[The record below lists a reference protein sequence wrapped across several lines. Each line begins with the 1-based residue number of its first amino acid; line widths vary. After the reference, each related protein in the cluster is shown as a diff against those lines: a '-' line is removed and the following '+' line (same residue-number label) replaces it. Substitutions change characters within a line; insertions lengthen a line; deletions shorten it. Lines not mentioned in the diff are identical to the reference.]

1 MPAEEDGDERRARLR
16 VERAALINEFVAE
29 QKSVH
34 ERRKEHPAR
43 LLDAQ
48 QRQERIWL
56 RARKHRIWA
65 TRQGDYDMRKDLK
78 QWFDYLDADGS
89 GEISV
94 DELEDPLVSMGLCH
108 SREEVQKLVAAV
120 DWDGSGMVG
129 FEEFVDIV
137 LSQDTHEQTEEEEVA
152 AAAAAAAAAEA
163 AAAGKGKGKGEK
175 GKGATAAKTAPAP
188 ASTSAGA
195 RAQQQQQ
202 QKPPAQPAY
211 AAHSSPPKKAGAAT
225 SRGKKS
231 KTNPIVQVYT
241 AMATGQLGDPNLGVA
256 TLLTAYR
263 RRLLL
268 DGLMSRG
275 VAETEFESE
284 EQRGAAKSLQTKVGA
299 IVQSVRGRQE
309 REAEEEAEAE
319 ERSGGAG
326 AHAQQQQQNHH
337 HHHHRK
343 PLHHFD
349 ASKLGGGGGA
359 AAAAAAGGRR
369 RSGLAIGPGFAQGQ
383 PQFHAAVSL
392 LGEGGGALG
401 TQQEV
406 LDASGAARGAASTR
420 EGRRARHE
428 FHMDDYD
435 VMKRRRRAVTGAPR
449 AFLGR
454 YALRSKRLQEEP
466 EYQQRLDRAEAA
478 RRKEAD
484 LVRRGVRTVEPRG
497 GQGRPRPPGDVTVH
511 TYAPGEATPHAT
523 RIRATRTP
531 LTLPREQAETLRASD
546 AARQRVADPTLGA
559 AYAAVGRVP
568 PRLEPAINRRHAMLH
583 LDRPIG
589 SEVRE
594 RGVGV
599 PMFIKSQFGL
609 GIGNWGYT
617 GADPNQRTR
626 NEKARAMKERSGAS
640 YRPPPKQ

>member
-1 MPAEEDGDERRARLR
+1 MPPAEEDGDEHRARLR
-16 VERAALINEFVAE
+16 VERAALINDFVAE
-29 QKSVH
+29 QKSEH

-48 QRQERIWL
+48 QRLERIWL
-56 RARKHRIWA
+56 RGRKHRIWA

-137 LSQDTHEQTEEEEVA
+137 LSQDTHEEEEPVAEA
-152 AAAAAAAAAEA
+152 AAAAGGGA
-163 AAAGKGKGKGEK
+163 AAAGKGKG
-175 GKGATAAKTAPAP
+175 GKGATAE
-188 ASTSAGA
+188 
-195 RAQQQQQ
+195 QQ
-202 QKPPAQPAY
+202 QKPPAQ
-211 AAHSSPPKKAGAAT
+211 AARSSPPKKATAAAT
-225 SRGKKS
+225 SRGKKA
-231 KTNPIVQVYT
+231 KANPIVQVYT
-241 AMATGQLGDPNLGVA
+241 AMATGALGDPNLGVA

-284 EQRGAAKSLQTKVGA
+284 EQRGEAKSLQTKVGA
-299 IVQSVRGRQE
+299 IVQSVRGRKE
-309 REAEEEAEAE
+309 REAEAE
-319 ERSGGAG
+319 EEEERGGGAG
-326 AHAQQQQQNHH
+326 AHTQQQQHH
-337 HHHHRK
+337 HHHHK

-359 AAAAAAGGRR
+359 AAAAAAGGGRR

-401 TQQEV
+401 TEQEV

-420 EGRRARHE
+420 EERRARHE

-617 GADPNQRTR
+617 GADPNQRAR